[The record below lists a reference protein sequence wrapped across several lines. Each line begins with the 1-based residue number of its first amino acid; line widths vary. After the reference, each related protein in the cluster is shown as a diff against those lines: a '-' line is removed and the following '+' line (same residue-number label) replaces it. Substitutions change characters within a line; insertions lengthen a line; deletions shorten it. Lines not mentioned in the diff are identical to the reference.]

1 MITFG
6 IDANTGSKIKE
17 LRLKKGYSRRE
28 LAKIANVSESTI
40 KQYENGSRKPQFY
53 LLNQIATALGV
64 TIDYFGLRDQEGRT
78 VAETEGE
85 LNALF
90 QRVSKALCGD
100 EVDVLYE
107 NEAYVQI
114 KKLLGNLNDIG
125 KLEAVKRIEELTLI
139 PRYSNFEQENNSDN
153 PVEKE

>member
-6 IDANTGSKIKE
+6 MDENTGSKIKE
-17 LRLKKGYSRRE
+17 LRLKRGYSRRE

-64 TIDYFGLRDQEGRT
+64 TIDYFDLRDQDGRT
-78 VAETEGE
+78 VAE
-85 LNALF
+85 LNAMF
-90 QRVSKALCGD
+90 KRVAEALHRDGDED

-107 NEAYVQI
+107 YEPYDQI
-114 KKLLGNLNDIG
+114 KKLLENLNDIG
-125 KLEAVKRIEELTLI
+125 KLEAVKRVEELTLI
-139 PRYSNFEQENNSDN
+139 PRYSNIGQENNSDN
-153 PVEKE
+153 PEEKD